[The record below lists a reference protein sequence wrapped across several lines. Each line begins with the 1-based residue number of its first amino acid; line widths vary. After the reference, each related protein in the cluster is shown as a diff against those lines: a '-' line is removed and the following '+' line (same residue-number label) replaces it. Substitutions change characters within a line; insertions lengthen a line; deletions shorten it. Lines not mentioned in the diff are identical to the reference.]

1 MQVVANAVAT
11 LSEIT
16 NNGDHD
22 VLQLNAGLV
31 QKLLAA
37 LNECTEWGQARAAD
51 SRQTVFALCC
61 FTGSWAPHLAAIRP
75 MSHV

>member
-1 MQVVANAVAT
+1 VANAVAT

-37 LNECTEWGQARAAD
+37 LNECTEWGQARAPD
-51 SRQTVFALCC
+51 SRHTVFALYR
-61 FTGSWAPHLAAIRP
+61 FAGSWTLH
-75 MSHV
+75 